1 MSYECLL
8 AGLPELFSGA
18 EAPITMEQLN
28 QLLEETLS
36 DRDKNIFK
44 LVRMT
49 NNDPVVLEIK
59 EQYEDTIIGQPDW
72 WEDAVSVLS
81 DEDLRTQ
88 ILYEYGLHNGNKFLR
103 EWFQFNQDINNILA
117 ATICRKH
124 GFDVRKAIVGT
135 NEVANILRKDKQQ
148 KDFGLAGVVDNLD
161 EIMALVEIDNLM
173 EREKHTDALRFAWL
187 EENTRMV
194 NFTLTN
200 VIAYYL
206 ELQMLNRWSV
216 LTVEQGERIFRELVA
231 EMKRDIKF

>member
-1 MSYECLL
+1 MGYECLI
-8 AGLPELFSGA
+8 AGLPELSANA
-18 EAPITMEQLN
+18 EAPLSMEALQ
-28 QLLEETLS
+28 QMLEETLT
-36 DRDKNIFK
+36 DRDKNIFA
-44 LVRMT
+44 LVKMT
-49 NNDPVVLEIK
+49 NTDPVVLSLK

-72 WEDAVSVLS
+72 WEDAKDVLS
-81 DEDLRTQ
+81 EEDLRTQ
-88 ILYEYGLHNGNKFLR
+88 ILYEYGLKHGNKFLR
-103 EWFQFNQDINNILA
+103 DWFQFNQDINNILA

-135 NEVANILRKDKQQ
+135 NLVANILRKDKPQ

-194 NFTLTN
+194 HFTLTN

-206 ELQMLNRWSV
+206 ELQMLNRWAI

-231 EMKRDIKF
+231 EMKRDVKF